1 MRRGWVSQGGGPADV
16 MRIDLRLVVTLMS
29 RGPDHT
35 ILDIQ
40 LGLHCTANKLTRH
53 VQKERKY
60 CAVLHIHATSSCIIM
75 HDDVDL
81 SLQAT

>member
-1 MRRGWVSQGGGPADV
+1 MRGLCMRREWVSQGGGPADV

-40 LGLHCTANKLTRH
+40 LGLHCTATQSPCMFRMSGDIVPSFIPMQLRP
-53 VQKERKY
+53 
-60 CAVLHIHATSSCIIM
+60 A
-75 HDDVDL
+75 
-81 SLQAT
+81 

>member
-29 RGPDHT
+29 CGPDHT

-40 LGLHCTANKLTRH
+40 LGLHCTANKITIH
-53 VQKERKY
+53 VQKEKKR
-60 CAVLHIHATSSCIIM
+60 CAVLHIHATSSCMIM
-75 HDDVDL
+75 HDDL
-81 SLQAT
+81 N